1 MCVRAC
7 CGPPVQVLIGARP
20 AVFPP
25 SLVLPS
31 ALWACV
37 ELGARAA
44 RPSCGTEPYSGHLP
58 ILPGAS
64 LLAVFFFSELS

>member
-1 MCVRAC
+1 MRARVLWATSA
-7 CGPPVQVLIGARP
+7 GPDRGKTS